1 MPATLTIVDWTALA
15 MFVIAWLAYEPL
27 LEAASVPGR
36 LIDTDMTVIRRAWI
50 RNSVVRGSQFMDGQ
64 LLAQVLNTST
74 FFASSN
80 LILIAGAAST
90 LFHGEE
96 SYESATAL
104 VAIKMSSRSLF
115 EGQVGLI
122 VLTLARGLL
131 AFIWSIRQLHYCLAA
146 LGAALPPGH
155 RASAEPYADAIAR
168 LLNPAL
174 SSFNAGV
181 RGYYFAAAAA
191 MWLFGPLAFMGAT
204 TVAVA
209 LLFWRQKLS
218 PAAAAI
224 ASIRAILEETTVDP
238 KSNQSTHEEKIHA
251 E

>member
-1 MPATLTIVDWTALA
+1 MPATLTIADWTALA
-15 MFVIAWLAYEPL
+15 IFLIAWLLYEPFL
-27 LEAASVPGR
+27 KAAGRPGG
-36 LIDTDMTVIRRAWI
+36 LINTDMTVIRRAWM
-50 RNSVVRGSQFMDGQ
+50 RNLVVRENQFMDGQ
-64 LLAQVLNTST
+64 LLGQVLNSSS

-90 LFHGEE
+90 LLHGDE
-96 SYESATAL
+96 SYKSAAAL
-104 VAIKMSSRSLF
+104 AVIKTSSRNLF
-115 EGQVGLI
+115 EAQVALI

-131 AFIWSIRQLHYCLAA
+131 AFIWSIRQVHYCLAA
-146 LGAALPPGH
+146 LGAAPPTDR
-155 RASAEPYADAIAR
+155 RASAELYADAVAR

-181 RGYYFAAAAA
+181 RSYYFAAAAA
-191 MWLFGPLAFMGAT
+191 AWLFGPWALVAAT
-204 TVAVA
+204 IVAVA

-224 ASIRAILEETTVDP
+224 ASIRSILEDATVDP
-238 KSNQSTHEEKIHA
+238 KSNPSTQEEKIHA